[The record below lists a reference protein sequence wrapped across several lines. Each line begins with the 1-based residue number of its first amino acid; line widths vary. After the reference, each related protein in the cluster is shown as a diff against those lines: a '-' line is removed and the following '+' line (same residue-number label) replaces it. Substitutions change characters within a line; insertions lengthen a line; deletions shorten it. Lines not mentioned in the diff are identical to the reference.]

1 MSAGQVRGKGQ
12 TAHPRSFALFF
23 LHVRSLNCLFFP
35 KICSPPIASSGAKPK
50 AEQKILTHEQE
61 AVLNRI
67 KTMSLLDYTGV
78 DVNLHHMLS
87 SI

>member
-1 MSAGQVRGKGQ
+1 MHRFLQGEASVSVACPEHVPSS
-12 TAHPRSFALFF
+12 HLLLLHSPAL
-23 LHVRSLNCLFFP
+23 P
-35 KICSPPIASSGAKPK
+35 SSTTSGNDKTEK
-50 AEQKILTHEQE
+50 KMLTHEQE
-61 AVLNRI
+61 AILNRI

>member
-1 MSAGQVRGKGQ
+1 MHRILQGEASVSLACPGPGVPFS
-12 TAHPRSFALFF
+12 HPLLLHSPAL
-23 LHVRSLNCLFFP
+23 P
-35 KICSPPIASSGAKPK
+35 SSTTSGNDKTEK
-50 AEQKILTHEQE
+50 KMLTHEQE
-61 AVLNRI
+61 AILNRI